1 MRVKIMTRIL
11 RSTAWNQVGDDPPL
25 QRREGQVRHR
35 AWQEQGTTIVELSLV
50 FIGFFFLIL
59 LLLDVGRGVWVYNS
73 ISSAARDATRY
84 AIVHGER
91 AYTPATSTGIYSYV
105 VDKLPG
111 MSGVSV
117 NTTWNP
123 DNSRGSA
130 VSVTVQYDYEPI
142 INLFLQSVPLS
153 ATSEMAI
160 SY

>member
-1 MRVKIMTRIL
+1 MRVKILMRIL
-11 RSTAWNQVGDDPPL
+11 RGTAWNQVGDDPPL

-50 FIGFFFLIL
+50 IVAFFFLIIG
-59 LLLDVGRGVWVYNS
+59 LLDVGRGVWAYNS
-73 ISSAARDATRY
+73 IAAASRDATRY

-91 AYTPATSTGIYSYV
+91 AYAPASSSDVYDYV
-105 VDKLPG
+105 VDKLPT

-123 DNSRGSA
+123 DNSQGSA
-130 VSVTVQYDYEPI
+130 VSVTVQYTFQPI
-142 INLFLQSVPLS
+142 GVLFPSVPLS